1 MALAALS
8 TGGMFSTR
16 RGASGVRED
25 NPEPSTFLDVVVT
38 AVELAG
44 AAPRGA
50 VVVVV
55 AADEVWAIWP
65 SLMGKSVR
73 RTGSCEVW

>member
-1 MALAALS
+1 MALAALR

-16 RGASGVRED
+16 GGASGVKDD
-25 NPEPSTFLDVVVT
+25 NPEPSTFPDVVVT

-44 AAPRGA
+44 AVPRGA

-55 AADEVWAIWP
+55 AADEVWAFWP
-65 SLMGKSVR
+65 SLTGKSVR

>member
-1 MALAALS
+1 MALAALR

-16 RGASGVRED
+16 GGASGVRED
-25 NPEPSTFLDVVVT
+25 NPEPSTFPVVVVT

-44 AAPRGA
+44 TTPRGA

-55 AADEVWAIWP
+55 PADDAWAFWF

-73 RTGSCEVW
+73 RTGSCEV